1 MRILFDTNLW
11 ISFMIGRR
19 LASLREVLYRHD
31 VEVYV
36 SEPLLEEIHTVI
48 ERQKFEKLISK
59 ETRYYFFE
67 MVYDVCQFTEI
78 TMQAVSPIRDIKDA
92 VSPIRDIKDIYL
104 LSMAESV
111 PVDYIVSGDKD
122 LTDLKQHNGIPII
135 KYAELLELLK
145 VNKNE

>member
-1 MRILFDTNLW
+1 MKILFDTNLW

-36 SEPLLEEIHTVI
+36 SEPLLEEIRTVI
-48 ERQKFEKLISK
+48 ERPKFEKLISQ

-67 MVYDVCQFTEI
+67 MVYDVCLFTEI
-78 TMQAVSPIRDIKDA
+78 TVQAVSPIRDIKDL
-92 VSPIRDIKDIYL
+92 YL

-122 LTDLKQHNGIPII
+122 LTEPKQHNGIPIV

-145 VNKNE
+145 INVNE

>member
-1 MRILFDTNLW
+1 
-11 ISFMIGRR
+11 MIGRR

-36 SEPLLEEIHTVI
+36 SEPLLEEIRTVI
-48 ERQKFEKLISK
+48 ERPKFEKLISQ

-67 MVYDVCQFTEI
+67 MVYDVCLFTEI
-78 TMQAVSPIRDIKDA
+78 TVQAVSPIRDIKDL
-92 VSPIRDIKDIYL
+92 YL

-122 LTDLKQHNGIPII
+122 LTELKQHNGIPIV

-145 VNKNE
+145 INVNE

>member
-36 SEPLLEEIHTVI
+36 SEQELDEIRNVI
-48 ERQKFEKLISK
+48 ERPKFDKLISQ

-67 MVYDVCQFTEI
+67 MVYDVCLFTDI
-78 TMQAVSPIRDIKDA
+78 TVDAISPIRDPKDL
-92 VSPIRDIKDIYL
+92 YL

-111 PVDYIVSGDKD
+111 PVDYIVSGDSD
-122 LTDLKQHNGIPII
+122 LTDLGQHNGIPII
-135 KYAELLELLK
+135 KYIQLLDMLNIK
-145 VNKNE
+145 H

>member
-1 MRILFDTNLW
+1 MKILFDTNLW

-19 LASLREVLYRHD
+19 LSSLADVLNRQD

-36 SEPLLEEIHTVI
+36 SEQLLDEIRTVI
-48 ERQKFEKLISK
+48 SRPKFDNLISK

-67 MVYDVCQFTEI
+67 MVYDVCQI
-78 TMQAVSPIRDIKDA
+78 TDITVQADSPIRDIKDL
-92 VSPIRDIKDIYL
+92 YL

-122 LTDLKQHNGIPII
+122 LLDLEKHSDIPILKYSEFITII
-135 KYAELLELLK
+135 KQTQP
-145 VNKNE
+145 